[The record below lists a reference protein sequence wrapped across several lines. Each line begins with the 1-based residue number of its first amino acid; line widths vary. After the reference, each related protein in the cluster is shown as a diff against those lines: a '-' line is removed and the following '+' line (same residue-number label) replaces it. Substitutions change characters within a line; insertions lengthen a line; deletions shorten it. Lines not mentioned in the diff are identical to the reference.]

1 MENWISYLIGN
12 FVVGFVVGFIV
23 VYIFIVFSK
32 KWNSNKILMILVAIL
47 IVAYIIRISQ
57 GYTKRS
63 SLLDTII
70 NNANK

>member
-1 MENWISYLIGN
+1 MENWIFYLIGI

-32 KWNSNKILMILVAIL
+32 KWNSDKILMILVAIL
-47 IVAYIIRISQ
+47 VVVGIIRISQ
-57 GYTKRS
+57 GYTRHS
-63 SLLDTII
+63 WLVDTII